1 MSVYAGSAQLQQN
14 QALQQQQQQQQQQ
27 RHQQRLN
34 ELLDAVKQEFDFAL
48 NEASNFSKVKEDYD
62 LKCNQQ
68 TAEMQQIRQ
77 TVYELEMAHRKIK
90 EAYEE
95 EILRL
100 KTELENRDRQ
110 AHEKQHTNGQYTYP
124 YDQQQP
130 LLHPPPPSQQHGQPT
145 LPPQQ
150 QPPSQQQQ
158 PHPQQQ
164 APQQQPPPQQGPHP
178 PPQGHAHLSQQLPP
192 PVQHTHGV
200 LSPQVGNN
208 PPSVMKLAGVGKPDS
223 LKESPIN
230 PKIEPAAQLQEPAP
244 SGAVAELLSLAIIN
258 KSQYLVDPKEKHLHV
273 KEIPPF
279 LLDLDVAK
287 ANPDFRKQN
296 PEYYVLYNPAL
307 KRELDVEL
315 MQSLDHSSVVCCV
328 KFSKNGEFIATGCNK
343 TTQVFDVKTGALVAK
358 LIDDNSSNALHG
370 DADAD
375 NAGENGN
382 TDGSPSNLVS
392 NTNGDLYIRS
402 VCFSP
407 DGKLLATGAEDKLI
421 RIWDLATK
429 RIIKILRGHE
439 QDIYSLDFFPDGDR
453 LVSGSGDRTVR
464 IWDLRSSQCSLTL
477 SIEDGVTTVAV
488 SPNGNL
494 IAAGSLD
501 KTVRVWDS
509 STGFLVEKLDSG
521 NESGNGHQDSVY
533 SVAFSTNGHQIASG
547 SLDRT
552 VKLWNLEGKADAGL
566 LSSGANGQSLS
577 KKSSCEVTYVGHK
590 DFVLS
595 VCSTPDSKFIL
606 SGSKDRGVTFW
617 DLVSGN
623 PLLMLQGHRNS
634 VILVAVSFNSLATE
648 GVFATG
654 SGDCKARLW
663 KWRRA

>member
-1 MSVYAGSAQLQQN
+1 MSVYANSAQLQQN
-14 QALQQQQQQQQQQ
+14 QTLQQQQQ

-110 AHEKQHTNGQYTYP
+110 VQQKQTNGAQYP
-124 YDQQQP
+124 YACLLQQ
-130 LLHPPPPSQQHGQPT
+130 
-145 LPPQQ
+145 PPQQ
-150 QPPSQQQQ
+150 ASQANPQPITTS
-158 PHPQQQ
+158 PHIQST
-164 APQQQPPPQQGPHP
+164 QQPPAIKQAYRQESAKNSPSIPKTE
-178 PPQGHAHLSQQLPP
+178 
-192 PVQHTHGV
+192 PVVAAEAVPKATEE
-200 LSPQVGNN
+200 LSPALTVI
-208 PPSVMKLAGVGKPDS
+208 D
-223 LKESPIN
+223 
-230 PKIEPAAQLQEPAP
+230 
-244 SGAVAELLSLAIIN
+244 
-258 KSQYLVDPKEKHLHV
+258 KSQYIVNPLEKNSHV

-279 LLDLDVAK
+279 LTDLDVMR
-287 ANPDFRKQN
+287 ANPDFKKLT
-296 PEYYVLYNPAL
+296 PEFYVLYNPAF
-307 KRELDVEL
+307 KRDLDVDL

-343 TTQVFDVKTGALVAK
+343 TTQVFDVKTGALIAK
-358 LIDDNSSNALHG
+358 LIDDNSSNATTSG
-370 DADAD
+370 EGEGEA
-375 NAGENGN
+375 AGENGAAAAAN
-382 TDGSPSNLVS
+382 GSTSSTVANA
-392 NTNGDLYIRS
+392 NGDLYIRS

-421 RIWDLATK
+421 RIWDLSTK

-488 SPNGNL
+488 SPNGKL

-509 STGFLVEKLDSG
+509 STGFLVERLDSG

-552 VKLWNLEGKADAGL
+552 VKLWDLEGKADPGL
-566 LSSGANGQSLS
+566 IGTVTNGQSAS

-595 VCSTPDSKFIL
+595 VCSTPDSEYIL
-606 SGSKDRGVTFW
+606 SGSKDRGVIFW
-617 DLVSGN
+617 DQRSGN

-634 VILVAVSFNSLATE
+634 VISVAVSFSSLGNE

-663 KWRRA
+663 RWRRK

>member
-1 MSVYAGSAQLQQN
+1 MSVYANSAQLQQG
-14 QALQQQQQQQQQQ
+14 QALQQQQQQQ
-27 RHQQRLN
+27 RHQQRLS

-48 NEASNFSKVKEDYD
+48 NEASNFSKVKDDYD

-110 AHEKQHTNGQYTYP
+110 AQQKQTNGGQYP
-124 YDQQQP
+124 YSYQ
-130 LLHPPPPSQQHGQPT
+130 
-145 LPPQQ
+145 
-150 QPPSQQQQ
+150 
-158 PHPQQQ
+158 QQQ
-164 APQQQPPPQQGPHP
+164 APPPHAHGNQQPP
-178 PPQGHAHLSQQLPP
+178 AIKLTSK
-192 PVQHTHGV
+192 TESAKN
-200 LSPQVGNN
+200 SPSI
-208 PPSVMKLAGVGKPDS
+208 PKTEPSAAAP
-223 LKESPIN
+223 
-230 PKIEPAAQLQEPAP
+230 PAAAAATVAAAP
-244 SGAVAELLSLAIIN
+244 ISDGKFGLEFSSALTVID
-258 KSQYLVDPKEKHLHV
+258 KSQYIVNPLDKNSHI

-279 LLDLDVAK
+279 LADLDVVK
-287 ANPDFRKQN
+287 ANPEFKKQS
-296 PEYYVLYNPAL
+296 PEYYVLYNPAF
-307 KRELDVEL
+307 KRDLDVEM

-343 TTQVFDVKTGALVAK
+343 TTQVFDVKTGALIAK
-358 LIDDNSSNALHG
+358 LIDDNSTNSVEGQGEGDNTENSSSGVANGSANTNA
-370 DADAD
+370 
-375 NAGENGN
+375 
-382 TDGSPSNLVS
+382 
-392 NTNGDLYIRS
+392 NGDLYIRS

-421 RIWDLATK
+421 RIWDLSTK

-488 SPNGNL
+488 SPNGKL

-509 STGFLVEKLDSG
+509 STGFLVERLDSG

-533 SVAFSTNGHQIASG
+533 SVAFSTNGNQIASG

-552 VKLWNLEGKADAGL
+552 VKLWNLEGKADFGL
-566 LSSGANGQSLS
+566 SGASGNGQSIA

-595 VCSTPDSKFIL
+595 VCSTPDSEYIL
-606 SGSKDRGVTFW
+606 SGSKDRGVIFW
-617 DLVSGN
+617 DQLSGN

-634 VILVAVSFNSLATE
+634 VISVAVSLNSLGTE
-648 GVFATG
+648 GIFATG

-663 KWRRA
+663 RWKRQ

>member
-1 MSVYAGSAQLQQN
+1 MSVYNAQLQLAPAQPHHKR
-14 QALQQQQQQQQQQ
+14 QD
-27 RHQQRLN
+27 QQRLN

-62 LKCNQQ
+62 LKCTQQ

-110 AHEKQHTNGQYTYP
+110 
-124 YDQQQP
+124 
-130 LLHPPPPSQQHGQPT
+130 SQQKQPNGGQFPYSY
-145 LPPQQ
+145 PQPQSQNQ
-150 QPPSQQQQ
+150 QTPL
-158 PHPQQQ
+158 H
-164 APQQQPPPQQGPHP
+164 QQPPPQHQQQAQQPQP
-178 PPQGHAHLSQQLPP
+178 VPQPQQQTPQPQQPQQPPQTQPHHQQQPQQQQTPQQPPQSQQTP
-192 PVQHTHGV
+192 QHQPQQPLKQVKNETV
-200 LSPQVGNN
+200 KKSPDI
-208 PPSVMKLAGVGKPDS
+208 A
-223 LKESPIN
+223 KE
-230 PKIEPAAQLQEPAP
+230 EPASQDQKPREFSSALT
-244 SGAVAELLSLAIIN
+244 VID
-258 KSQYLVDPKEKHLHV
+258 KSQYIVNPQEKNLHV

-279 LLDLDVAK
+279 LSDLDIMK
-287 ANPDFRKQN
+287 AAPEFKKQS
-296 PEYYVLYNPAL
+296 PEYNVLYNPAF
-307 KRELDVEL
+307 KRDLDVDL
-315 MQSLDHSSVVCCV
+315 IQSLDHSSVVCCV
-328 KFSKNGEFIATGCNK
+328 KFSRNGEFIATGCNK
-343 TTQVFDVKTGALVAK
+343 TTQVFDVKTGSLIAK
-358 LIDDNSSNALHG
+358 LIDDNNSNNAVVLGEGEGDASKENGSSNT
-370 DADAD
+370 
-375 NAGENGN
+375 NASANA
-382 TDGSPSNLVS
+382 
-392 NTNGDLYIRS
+392 NGDLYIRS

-421 RIWDLATK
+421 RIWDLSTK

-488 SPNGNL
+488 SPNGKL

-509 STGFLVEKLDSG
+509 STGFLVERLDSG

-533 SVAFSTNGHQIASG
+533 SVAFSTSGNQIASG

-552 VKLWNLEGKADAGL
+552 VKLWNLEGKTE
-566 LSSGANGQSLS
+566 GAQNGQSLG
-577 KKSSCEVTYVGHK
+577 KKSNCEVTYIGHK

-595 VCSTPDSKFIL
+595 VCSTPDSEYIL
-606 SGSKDRGVTFW
+606 SGSKDRGVIFW
-617 DLVSGN
+617 DQFSGN
-623 PLLMLQGHRNS
+623 PLFMLQGHRNS
-634 VILVAVSFNSLATE
+634 VISVAVSLNSLGSE

-663 KWRRA
+663 RWKRQ

>member
-1 MSVYAGSAQLQQN
+1 MSVYANAAPLQQA
-14 QALQQQQQQQQQQ
+14 QALQQQQQQ
-27 RHQQRLN
+27 RHQQRLS
-34 ELLDAVKQEFDFAL
+34 ELLEAVKLEFDFAL

-62 LKCNQQ
+62 IKCSQQ

-100 KTELENRDRQ
+100 KTELESRERQ
-110 AHEKQHTNGQYTYP
+110 AQQKQVNGGQYP
-124 YDQQQP
+124 YNYQP
-130 LLHPPPPSQQHGQPT
+130 QHKQGVQTPIQIQ
-145 LPPQQ
+145 PPQTQ
-150 QPPSQQQQ
+150 TQQVLLQPQPP
-158 PHPQQQ
+158 
-164 APQQQPPPQQGPHP
+164 QPPH
-178 PPQGHAHLSQQLPP
+178 HITAPP
-192 PVQHTHGV
+192 PVLKQTQPKQEAKKSPGV
-200 LSPQVGNN
+200 TKVETVQAANKVPAEQLAV
-208 PPSVMKLAGVGKPDS
+208 SVADKGQYMV
-223 LKESPIN
+223 N
-230 PKIEPAAQLQEPAP
+230 AQDKN
-244 SGAVAELLSLAIIN
+244 V
-258 KSQYLVDPKEKHLHV
+258 HV

-279 LLDLDVAK
+279 LLDLDVMK
-287 ANPDFRKQN
+287 ANPDFKKQT
-296 PEYYVLYNPAL
+296 PEFYVLFNPTL
-307 KRELDVEL
+307 KRELDVDL

-328 KFSKNGEFIATGCNK
+328 KFSKNGKFIATGCNK
-343 TTQVFDVKTGALVAK
+343 TTQVFDVKSGQLIAK
-358 LIDDNSSNALHG
+358 LIDDNNSNSAKPET
-370 DADAD
+370 DADPEASAEASAAVAGSANTGSVA
-375 NAGENGN
+375 NA
-382 TDGSPSNLVS
+382 
-392 NTNGDLYIRS
+392 NGDLYIRS
-402 VCFSP
+402 VCFSS

-421 RIWDLATK
+421 RIWDLSTK

-488 SPNGNL
+488 SPDGKL

-509 STGFLVEKLDSG
+509 STGFLVERLDSG

-552 VKLWNLEGKADAGL
+552 VKLWNLEGKADSRLVA
-566 LSSGANGQSLS
+566 SNNGQSYG

-595 VCSTPDSKFIL
+595 VCLTPDGEYIL
-606 SGSKDRGVTFW
+606 SGSKDRGVIFW
-617 DLVSGN
+617 DQQSGI

-634 VILVAVSFNSLATE
+634 VISVAVSFNSSGTE

-663 KWRRA
+663 RWRRK

>member
-1 MSVYAGSAQLQQN
+1 MSVYANSQLQQS
-14 QALQQQQQQQQQQ
+14 QTQLQQQK

-34 ELLDAVKQEFDFAL
+34 ELLDAVKQEFDFAF
-48 NEASNFSKVKEDYD
+48 NEASNYSKVKEDYD

-110 AHEKQHTNGQYTYP
+110 AHLGKPNGAPTPQYP
-124 YDQQQP
+124 YSYQQQQP
-130 LLHPPPPSQQHGQPT
+130 PQPQ
-145 LPPQQ
+145 PPQQ
-150 QPPSQQQQ
+150 QQ
-158 PHPQQQ
+158 QQQ
-164 APQQQPPPQQGPHP
+164 APPHQQAPQI
-178 PPQGHAHLSQQLPP
+178 A
-192 PVQHTHGV
+192 
-200 LSPQVGNN
+200 
-208 PPSVMKLAGVGKPDS
+208 GKPPKSEASKLPNVRAETKDA
-223 LKESPIN
+223 KEFSS
-230 PKIEPAAQLQEPAP
+230 ALT
-244 SGAVAELLSLAIIN
+244 VVD
-258 KSQYLVDPKEKHLHV
+258 KSQYIVNPAEKNLHV

-279 LLDLDVAK
+279 LSDLDVTK
-287 ANPDFRKQN
+287 ANPDFKKQT
-296 PEYYVLYNPAL
+296 PEFYVLYNPAF
-307 KRELDVEL
+307 KRDLDVDL
-315 MQSLDHSSVVCCV
+315 VQSLDHSSVVCCV

-343 TTQVFDVKTGALVAK
+343 TTQVFDVKTGALIAK
-358 LIDDNSSNALHG
+358 LIDDNSSNSNAVEGEG
-370 DADAD
+370 DGEGKDGASGA
-375 NAGENGN
+375 NASASANA
-382 TDGSPSNLVS
+382 
-392 NTNGDLYIRS
+392 NGDLYIRS

-421 RIWDLATK
+421 RIWDLSTK

-488 SPNGNL
+488 SPNGKF

-509 STGFLVEKLDSG
+509 STGFLVERLDSG

-533 SVAFSTNGHQIASG
+533 SVAFATNGNQIASG
-547 SLDRT
+547 SLDGT
-552 VKLWNLEGKADAGL
+552 VKLWNLEGKAE
-566 LSSGANGQSLS
+566 GAVSGQSIG
-577 KKSSCEVTYVGHK
+577 KKSSCEVTYIGHK

-595 VCSTPDSKFIL
+595 VCSTPDSEYIL
-606 SGSKDRGVTFW
+606 SGSKDRGVIFW
-617 DLVSGN
+617 DQFSGN

-634 VILVAVSFNSLATE
+634 VISVAVSFNSLGSE

-663 KWRRA
+663 RWKKKQ

>member
-1 MSVYAGSAQLQQN
+1 MSVYANSAQLQQG

-110 AHEKQHTNGQYTYP
+110 AQQKQTNGGQYP
-124 YDQQQP
+124 Y
-130 LLHPPPPSQQHGQPT
+130 SY
-145 LPPQQ
+145 
-150 QPPSQQQQ
+150 
-158 PHPQQQ
+158 QQQ
-164 APQQQPPPQQGPHP
+164 APPPHAHATQQPP
-178 PPQGHAHLSQQLPP
+178 AI
-192 PVQHTHGV
+192 
-200 LSPQVGNN
+200 
-208 PPSVMKLAGVGKPDS
+208 KLAKAESAKTSPSIPKTEPSAAASAPAGGAAPANAAPASDGKFGPEFSSALTVID
-223 LKESPIN
+223 
-230 PKIEPAAQLQEPAP
+230 
-244 SGAVAELLSLAIIN
+244 
-258 KSQYLVDPKEKHLHV
+258 KSQYVVNPAEKNLHI

-279 LLDLDVAK
+279 LADLDVQK
-287 ANPDFRKQN
+287 AIPEFRKQM
-296 PEYYVLYNPAL
+296 PDYYVLYNPAF
-307 KRELDVEL
+307 KRDLDVEM

-328 KFSKNGEFIATGCNK
+328 KFSKSGEFIATGCNK
-343 TTQVFDVKTGALVAK
+343 TTQVFDVKTGALIAK
-358 LIDDNSSNALHG
+358 LIDDNTTNAVEG
-370 DADAD
+370 QGE
-375 NAGENGN
+375 GENSENGSSAVANGSAN
-382 TDGSPSNLVS
+382 TNA
-392 NTNGDLYIRS
+392 NGDLYIRS

-421 RIWDLATK
+421 RIWDLSTK

-488 SPNGNL
+488 SPNGKL

-509 STGFLVEKLDSG
+509 STGFLVERLDSG

-533 SVAFSTNGHQIASG
+533 SVAFSTNGNQIASG

-552 VKLWNLEGKADAGL
+552 VKLWNLEGKADFGSAGA
-566 LSSGANGQSLS
+566 SGNGQSIA

-595 VCSTPDSKFIL
+595 VCSTPDSEYIL
-606 SGSKDRGVTFW
+606 SGSKDRGVVFW
-617 DLVSGN
+617 DQLSGN
-623 PLLMLQGHRNS
+623 PILMLQGHRNS
-634 VILVAVSFNSLATE
+634 VISVAVSLNSLGTE
-648 GVFATG
+648 GIFATG

-663 KWRRA
+663 RWKRQ

>member
-1 MSVYAGSAQLQQN
+1 MSVYANSAQLQQG
-14 QALQQQQQQQQQQ
+14 QAQQQQQQQQQQQ

-48 NEASNFSKVKEDYD
+48 NEASNFSKVKDDYD

-110 AHEKQHTNGQYTYP
+110 AQQKQTNGGQYP
-124 YDQQQP
+124 YSYQQGG
-130 LLHPPPPSQQHGQPT
+130 PPPHAHA
-145 LPPQQ
+145 Q
-150 QPPSQQQQ
+150 QPP
-158 PHPQQQ
+158 
-164 APQQQPPPQQGPHP
+164 AI
-178 PPQGHAHLSQQLPP
+178 
-192 PVQHTHGV
+192 
-200 LSPQVGNN
+200 
-208 PPSVMKLAGVGKPDS
+208 KLGGKP
-223 LKESPIN
+223 ESAKTSPSI
-230 PKIEPAAQLQEPAP
+230 PKTEPAAAAPVTAAPAADGKFGP
-244 SGAVAELLSLAIIN
+244 EFSLALTVID
-258 KSQYLVDPKEKHLHV
+258 KSQYVVNPVEKNLHV

-279 LLDLDVAK
+279 LLDLDVQK
-287 ANPDFRKQN
+287 ANPEFKKQM
-296 PEYYVLYNPAL
+296 PDYYVLYNPAF
-307 KRELDVEL
+307 KRDLDVEM

-328 KFSKNGEFIATGCNK
+328 KFSKSGEFIATGCNK
-343 TTQVFDVKTGALVAK
+343 TTQVFDVKTGALIAK
-358 LIDDNSSNALHG
+358 LIDDNTTNTVEG
-370 DADAD
+370 QGE
-375 NAGENGN
+375 GENAENGSAVANGSAN
-382 TDGSPSNLVS
+382 TNA
-392 NTNGDLYIRS
+392 NGDLYIRS

-421 RIWDLATK
+421 RIWDLSTK

-488 SPNGNL
+488 SPNGKL

-509 STGFLVEKLDSG
+509 STGFLVERLDSG

-533 SVAFSTNGHQIASG
+533 SVAFSTNGNQIASG

-552 VKLWNLEGKADAGL
+552 VKLWNLEGKADFGAAGA
-566 LSSGANGQSLS
+566 SGNGQSIG

-595 VCSTPDSKFIL
+595 VCSTPDSEYIL
-606 SGSKDRGVTFW
+606 SGSKDRGVVFW
-617 DLVSGN
+617 DQLSGN
-623 PLLMLQGHRNS
+623 PILMLQGHRNS
-634 VILVAVSFNSLATE
+634 VISVAVSLNSSGTE

-663 KWRRA
+663 RWKRQ

>member
-1 MSVYAGSAQLQQN
+1 MSVYANSTQQQQG
-14 QALQQQQQQQQQQ
+14 QAQQQQQQQQ

-48 NEASNFSKVKEDYD
+48 NEASNFSKVKDDYD

-110 AHEKQHTNGQYTYP
+110 VQQKQTNGAQYP
-124 YDQQQP
+124 YSYQQP
-130 LLHPPPPSQQHGQPT
+130 A
-145 LPPQQ
+145 PPQHAHAHQ
-150 QPPSQQQQ
+150 QPP
-158 PHPQQQ
+158 
-164 APQQQPPPQQGPHP
+164 
-178 PPQGHAHLSQQLPP
+178 
-192 PVQHTHGV
+192 VI
-200 LSPQVGNN
+200 
-208 PPSVMKLAGVGKPDS
+208 KLAGKS
-223 LKESPIN
+223 ESAKNSPRM
-230 PKIEPAAQLQEPAP
+230 PKTEPPAAVAPPADKYQEF
-244 SGAVAELLSLAIIN
+244 SSAVTVID
-258 KSQYLVDPKEKHLHV
+258 KSQYVVNPAEKNVHI

-279 LLDLDVAK
+279 LTDLDVMK
-287 ANPDFRKQN
+287 ANPEFKKQS
-296 PEYYVLYNPAL
+296 PEYYVLYNPAF
-307 KRELDVEL
+307 KRSLDVEM
-315 MQSLDHSSVVCCV
+315 MQSLDHLSVVCCV
-328 KFSKNGEFIATGCNK
+328 KFSKSGEFIATGCNK
-343 TTQVFDVKTGALVAK
+343 TTQVFDVKTGALIAK
-358 LIDDNSSNALHG
+358 LIDDNTTNAVEG
-370 DADAD
+370 EGEGK
-375 NAGENGN
+375 GENG
-382 TDGSPSNLVS
+382 VS
-392 NTNGDLYIRS
+392 NGNTNANGDLYIRS

-421 RIWDLATK
+421 RIWDLSTK

-464 IWDLRSSQCSLTL
+464 IWDLRSSQCLLTL

-488 SPNGNL
+488 SPNGKL

-509 STGFLVEKLDSG
+509 STGFLVERLDSG

-533 SVAFSTNGHQIASG
+533 SVAFSTNGNQIASG

-552 VKLWNLEGKADAGL
+552 VKLWNLEGKADFGLAGAA
-566 LSSGANGQSLS
+566 GNGQSVG

-595 VCSTPDSKFIL
+595 VCSTPDSEYIL
-606 SGSKDRGVTFW
+606 SGSKDRGVIFW
-617 DLVSGN
+617 DQLSGN

-634 VILVAVSFNSLATE
+634 VISVAVSLNSLGTE
-648 GVFATG
+648 GIFATG

-663 KWRRA
+663 RWKRQ

>member
-1 MSVYAGSAQLQQN
+1 MSVYATSAQAQPNATL
-14 QALQQQQQQQQQQ
+14 QQQQQ

-34 ELLDAVKQEFDFAL
+34 ELLDAVKQEFDYAF
-48 NEASNFSKVKEDYD
+48 NEASNYSKVKEDYD
-62 LKCNQQ
+62 LKCSQQ

-110 AHEKQHTNGQYTYP
+110 AHQNKNNGAPHAAYSQYP
-124 YDQQQP
+124 QP
-130 LLHPPPPSQQHGQPT
+130 MPHPSQDHGVVPPSQAQIEPV
-145 LPPQQ
+145 PPQTAE
-150 QPPSQQQQ
+150 QPNVQ
-158 PHPQQQ
+158 PEMS
-164 APQQQPPPQQGPHP
+164 A
-178 PPQGHAHLSQQLPP
+178 LS
-192 PVQHTHGV
+192 
-200 LSPQVGNN
+200 
-208 PPSVMKLAGVGKPDS
+208 
-223 LKESPIN
+223 
-230 PKIEPAAQLQEPAP
+230 
-244 SGAVAELLSLAIIN
+244 IID
-258 KSQYLVDPKEKHLHV
+258 KSQYIVNPLEKNSHV

-279 LLDLDVAK
+279 LSDLDFVK
-287 ANPDFRKQN
+287 ANPDFKKQS
-296 PEYYVLYNPAL
+296 PEFYVLYNPAL
-307 KRELDVEL
+307 KRELDVDL
-315 MQSLDHSSVVCCV
+315 MQSLDHLSVVCCV

-358 LIDDNSSNALHG
+358 LIDDNNSANGSANSAANA
-370 DADAD
+370 
-375 NAGENGN
+375 
-382 TDGSPSNLVS
+382 
-392 NTNGDLYIRS
+392 NGDLYIRS

-421 RIWDLATK
+421 RIWDLQTK

-477 SIEDGVTTVAV
+477 SIEDGVTTVSV
-488 SPNGNL
+488 SPNGKL

-509 STGFLVEKLDSG
+509 STGFLVERLDSG

-533 SVAFSTNGHQIASG
+533 SVAFSTNGQQLASG

-552 VKLWNLEGKADAGL
+552 VKLWNLEGKVDNLIGGG
-566 LSSGANGQSLS
+566 SNGQALG
-577 KKSSCEVTYVGHK
+577 KKSVCDVTYVGHK

-595 VCSTPDSKFIL
+595 VCSTPDSEYIL
-606 SGSKDRGVTFW
+606 SGSKDRGVIFW
-617 DLVSGN
+617 DQNSGN

-634 VILVAVSFNSLATE
+634 VISVAVSLNSLGTE

-663 KWRRA
+663 RWRRN

>member
-1 MSVYAGSAQLQQN
+1 MSVYANSAQLQQT
-14 QALQQQQQQQQQQ
+14 QALQQQQQQQQQ

-34 ELLDAVKQEFDFAL
+34 ELLEAVKLEFDFAL

-62 LKCNQQ
+62 MKCSQQ

-100 KTELENRDRQ
+100 KTELESRDRQ
-110 AHEKQHTNGQYTYP
+110 AQQKQVNGGQYP
-124 YDQQQP
+124 YNYQP
-130 LLHPPPPSQQHGQPT
+130 QHKQGVQTPLQIQPP
-145 LPPQQ
+145 PPQQ
-150 QPPSQQQQ
+150 QQPQGQQPPQPLLQPPQQ
-158 PHPQQQ
+158 PHHIL
-164 APQQQPPPQQGPHP
+164 QPPPALKQTQPKQEGIKKSPGVTKVEPVVSKDAVKPADQGS
-178 PPQGHAHLSQQLPP
+178 LS
-192 PVQHTHGV
+192 VI
-200 LSPQVGNN
+200 
-208 PPSVMKLAGVGKPDS
+208 D
-223 LKESPIN
+223 
-230 PKIEPAAQLQEPAP
+230 
-244 SGAVAELLSLAIIN
+244 
-258 KSQYLVDPKEKHLHV
+258 KSQYVVNHQEKNLHV

-279 LLDLDVAK
+279 LSDLDVMK
-287 ANPDFRKQN
+287 ANPDFKKQT
-296 PEYYVLYNPAL
+296 PEFYVLFNPAL
-307 KRELDVEL
+307 KRELDVDL

-343 TTQVFDVKTGALVAK
+343 TTQVFDVKSGQLIAK
-358 LIDDNSSNALHG
+358 LIDDNNSNATKTEG
-370 DADAD
+370 DGEGDGT
-375 NAGENGN
+375 GENDASVSGN
-382 TDGSPSNLVS
+382 TNSGSVANA
-392 NTNGDLYIRS
+392 NGDLYIRS

-421 RIWDLATK
+421 RIWDLSTK

-488 SPNGNL
+488 SPNGKL

-509 STGFLVEKLDSG
+509 STGFLVERLDSG

-552 VKLWNLEGKADAGL
+552 VKLWNLEGKSDSRLAV
-566 LSSGANGQSLS
+566 SNSNGQSYG

-595 VCSTPDSKFIL
+595 VCLTPDSEYIL
-606 SGSKDRGVTFW
+606 SGSKDRGVIFW
-617 DLVSGN
+617 DQQSGI

-634 VILVAVSFNSLATE
+634 VISVAVSFNSLGTE
-648 GVFATG
+648 GIFATG

-663 KWRRA
+663 RWRRK

>member
-1 MSVYAGSAQLQQN
+1 MSVYASSAQGQPN
-14 QALQQQQQQQQQQ
+14 AASQQQQQ

-34 ELLDAVKQEFDFAL
+34 ELLDAVKQEFDYAF
-48 NEASNFSKVKEDYD
+48 NEASNYSKVKEDYD
-62 LKCNQQ
+62 LKCSQQ

-110 AHEKQHTNGQYTYP
+110 AHQKNNGAPQYSY
-124 YDQQQP
+124 QQP
-130 LLHPPPPSQQHGQPT
+130 LPQQPQEHVTTQVSQAQAAHQ
-145 LPPQQ
+145 QQQQAQQQAHQQQQQAHQQAQAQAQQQVQ
-150 QPPSQQQQ
+150 QPPIIKPQQ
-158 PHPQQQ
+158 PK
-164 APQQQPPPQQGPHP
+164 
-178 PPQGHAHLSQQLPP
+178 LDSKVS
-192 PVQHTHGV
+192 PVA
-200 LSPQVGNN
+200 S
-208 PPSVMKLAGVGKPDS
+208 
-223 LKESPIN
+223 
-230 PKIEPAAQLQEPAP
+230 KIEPVPQHQDAYAAQEQSSALT
-244 SGAVAELLSLAIIN
+244 VID
-258 KSQYLVDPKEKHLHV
+258 KSQYIVNPLEKNSHV

-279 LLDLDVAK
+279 LSDLDFVK
-287 ANPDFRKQN
+287 ANPDFKKQT
-296 PEYYVLYNPAL
+296 PEFYVLYNPAL
-307 KRELDVEL
+307 KRELDVDL

-328 KFSKNGEFIATGCNK
+328 KFSKNGEFVATGCNK

-358 LIDDNSSNALHG
+358 LIDDNNSAASDIEG
-370 DADAD
+370 DGA
-375 NAGENGN
+375 NAGENG
-382 TDGSPSNLVS
+382 GSGVNGSGTPQGFNV
-392 NTNGDLYIRS
+392 NGDLYIRS

-421 RIWDLATK
+421 RIWNLQTK

-488 SPNGNL
+488 SPDGKL

-509 STGFLVEKLDSG
+509 STGFLVERLDSG

-533 SVAFSTNGHQIASG
+533 SVAFSTNGHQLASG

-552 VKLWNLEGKADAGL
+552 VKLWNLEGKADTGVI
-566 LSSGANGQSLS
+566 SGSNGQAQS
-577 KKSSCEVTYVGHK
+577 KKSVCEVTYVGHK

-595 VCSTPDSKFIL
+595 VCSTPDSEYIL
-606 SGSKDRGVTFW
+606 SGSKDRGVIFW
-617 DLVSGN
+617 DQNSGN

-634 VILVAVSFNSLATE
+634 VISVAVSLNSSGTE

-663 KWRRA
+663 RWRRNAST